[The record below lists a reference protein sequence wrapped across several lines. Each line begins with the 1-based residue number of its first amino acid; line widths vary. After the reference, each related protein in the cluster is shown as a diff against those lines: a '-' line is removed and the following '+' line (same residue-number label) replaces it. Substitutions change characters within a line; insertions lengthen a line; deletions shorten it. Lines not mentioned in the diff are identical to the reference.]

1 MFKTGYAFCT
11 AKSLAEKSRSRGGH
25 FLESVIAAVDV
36 NTRWRVLMALR
47 EASDILLPVFY
58 RKLPV
63 PEVPGKPSRWPGAVT
78 GIENVDER
86 LEPKEK

>member
-1 MFKTGYAFCT
+1 
-11 AKSLAEKSRSRGGH
+11 
-25 FLESVIAAVDV
+25 
-36 NTRWRVLMALR
+36 MALR